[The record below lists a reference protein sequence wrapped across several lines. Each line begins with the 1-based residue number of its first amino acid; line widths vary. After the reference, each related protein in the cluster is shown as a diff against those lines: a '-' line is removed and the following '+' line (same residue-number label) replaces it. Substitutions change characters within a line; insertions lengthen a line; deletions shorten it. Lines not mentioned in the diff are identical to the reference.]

1 MDTYR
6 ATNTLN
12 GKFYI
17 GSTSDFERRKRE
29 HLCGRKN
36 LPFANALR
44 KNPEAFVWEVWRDD
58 YDEPILEQA
67 LLDMWVGTEQCYN
80 LCPIANRAMAG
91 RKHTDDTKQKIREKK
106 LGFRHT
112 EEAKRKIA
120 AAAKLNRTGVVTSEE
135 TKQKLREMNIGERNP
150 KYGIPV
156 SSETKEKIRQGN
168 IGKNKGK
175 VWWVNEVGENKFQR
189 EFPGEGWRKGRK

>member
-17 GSTSDFERRKRE
+17 GSTSNFNRRKRQ
-29 HLCGRKN
+29 HLCSQKN

-44 KNPEAFVWEVWRDD
+44 KNPEAFVWEVWSDD
-58 YDEPILEQA
+58 SDEPILEQA

-80 LCPIANRAMAG
+80 ICPVANRAMAG
-91 RKHTDDTKQKIREKK
+91 RQHTDETKQKIRAKK
-106 LGFRHT
+106 QGFRHT

-135 TKQKLREMNIGERNP
+135 TKRKLREINTGRRHP
-150 KYGIPV
+150 KYGLPV
-156 SSETKEKIRQGN
+156 SSETKEKIRRGL

-175 VWWVNEVGENKFQR
+175 KWWVDKEGKNKFQR
-189 EFPGEGWRKGRK
+189 ECPGEGWREGRK